1 MSQSLTTTQRDTALA
16 HHHAAQFDDPAKI
29 ALIKDTVAV
38 GASDLELALFLEV
51 CKATGL
57 NPFQKQIY
65 AIKRSGRM
73 TIQTGIDGYRLIA
86 SRTGVHAGTED
97 AEFETGPDGR
107 PTLAR
112 VTVLRF
118 VQGQLARFTATA
130 RWSEYAQMTSSGA
143 PTEMWRKMPHTML
156 AKCAEALALRK
167 AFPAELS
174 GVYTKEEMMQADAEV
189 ITPAPVQPAQL
200 SAPQTAQDAHE
211 TELFAMTAAEFAQAV
226 REWMQSALSG
236 QCFSADEVTT
246 AVTRAESVAPNTRAG
261 FWAKL
266 ESIRD
271 DRADQWEA
279 QAHAQTTTR
288 A

>member
-97 AEFETGPDGR
+97 AEFETAPDGR
-107 PTLAR
+107 PVLAR

-118 VQGQLARFTATA
+118 VQGTLARFTATA

-174 GVYTKEEMMQADAEV
+174 GVYTKEEMMQADAEI
-189 ITPAPVQPAQL
+189 ITPTPPLAQI
-200 SAPQTAQDAHE
+200 AEPQEVQDAHE
-211 TELFAMTAAEFAQAV
+211 VELLGLTASGFAQAV
-226 REWMQSALSG
+226 RDYMTAALSG
-236 QCFSADEVTT
+236 QCFSADEVAT
-246 AVTRAESVAPNTRAG
+246 AVTRAESVAPPARHG

-266 ESIRD
+266 ETIRD
-271 DRADQWEA
+271 QRADALEYA
-279 QAHAQTTTR
+279 AHTAKTEVR